1 MVLHFYFKSLSLQ
14 EYSKIQVS
22 INEWM
27 DEQGMEHH
35 SLLKRKEILMRAA
48 TWMELEDME
57 LAAIIKE
64 GQILWISN
72 YSAT

>member
-27 DEQGMEHH
+27 DEQGMEHR

-57 LAAIIKE
+57 LTAIIKE

>member
-22 INEWM
+22 INEWL
-27 DEQGMEHH
+27 DEQGMEHR
-35 SLLKRKEILMRAA
+35 SLFKRKEILMRAA

-57 LAAIIKE
+57 LTAIIKE

-72 YSAT
+72 YSGT